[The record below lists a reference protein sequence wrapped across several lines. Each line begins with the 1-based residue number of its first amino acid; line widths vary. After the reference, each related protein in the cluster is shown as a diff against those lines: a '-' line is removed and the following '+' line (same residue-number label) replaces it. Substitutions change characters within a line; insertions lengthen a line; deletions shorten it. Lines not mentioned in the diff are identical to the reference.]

1 MGSSVLSAWIQRTH
15 NSYQRHP
22 YGWIIYFTFFTFL
35 LLLYIYLKYVIIIE
49 HGTLNIE
56 RNWPFSSYYFII
68 FLSCTS
74 KIHILLSSKSSYY
87 ILLYSLTITSFYQHL
102 LYHPLIMTR
111 SLMETLWQKIIGLQ
125 SIHTYRFIPFHLI
138 IPSGPLPSP
147 SWIPNPSMCQHF

>member
-49 HGTLNIE
+49 HGTLIIE
-56 RNWPFSSYYFII
+56 RNWHFSSYYFII
-68 FLSCTS
+68 FLSFTS
-74 KIHILLSSKSSYY
+74 NIHILLPSKSSYY
-87 ILLYSLTITSFYQHL
+87 ILLYSLTITPFHQPL

-111 SLMETLWQKIIGLQ
+111 TLIETLWQKITGLQ
-125 SIHTYRFIPFHLI
+125 SIHTYIFTLSI
-138 IPSGPLPSP
+138 ICSHPTKSFSSHHSP
-147 SWIPNPSMCQHF
+147 WSST